1 MESLLDEVRG
11 EEAFPEQSS
20 VLDVNKI

>member
-11 EEAFPEQSS
+11 EEAFPKQSS